1 MARSDDARSILAAAE
16 IWRDRCL
23 LGETSVFT
31 KYPCW
36 TRERF
41 DELNRLFVL
50 APDTR
55 SGSGF
60 LTKLETQLEPA
71 SADSVCLFAEMTWV
85 YRLVLMQDSMKSTT
99 KRSHIASVWGWSN
112 RHLPETHE
120 LLSEEVLGGGVLN
133 PGTFYMTNAWGELK
147 YFIETMLRWF
157 AISHEGRQELL
168 RDPWEFAIWL
178 QEAEDTAKHPFRHAL
193 LYLLFPDDFEPIVS
207 ETHKRRIVSAFKSV
221 SEGQITSL
229 VALDQSMLNVRKEIQ
244 KGYSDYRSY
253 YVPPLSERWMGQEQ
267 PPTTREDDIF
277 LSNTELERI
286 SKTLLNGKNLVL
298 QGAPGT
304 GKTFI
309 GKRIAEKLLEEDDSA
324 DLTQQIKMVQ
334 FHQSYGYEEFI
345 EGFRPTKEGGF
356 EIKRGVF
363 LDFCERAASD
373 PVHKYILII
382 DEINRGNLSRI
393 FGELLMLIEKDK
405 RSEEYSTSL
414 AYSDTPFYVPANV
427 HILGT
432 MNTADRS
439 LALVDYAIRRRF
451 SFETLRPAFEK
462 PESCAKFEQFL
473 TGKGASANFSSRV
486 MSRLQDLNRAIRN
499 DRELGK
505 GFEIGH
511 SYFVPDDDQTPD
523 EAWYQ
528 TIVDSQIR
536 PLLEEYW
543 FDDPDK
549 VDEQV
554 RKLSLNNHE

>member
-1 MARSDDARSILAAAE
+1 MARADDAQSILAAAE
-16 IWRDRCL
+16 KWRDRCL
-23 LGETSVFT
+23 LGEKSVFT
-31 KYPCW
+31 EYPCW
-36 TRERF
+36 TKERF
-41 DELNRLFVL
+41 DELNQLFVL

-55 SGSGF
+55 SGSDF
-60 LTKLETQLEPA
+60 LTKLQIQLEPA

-112 RHLPETHE
+112 RQLPESDD
-120 LLSEEVLGGGVLN
+120 LLSEAVLGGGVLN
-133 PGTFYMTNAWGELK
+133 PGTYYMTNAWGELK

-157 AISHEGRQELL
+157 AISLEQRRELSG
-168 RDPWEFAIWL
+168 DPWQFARWL
-178 QEAEDTAKHPFRHAL
+178 EETDDTAKHPFRHAL
-193 LYLLFPDDFEPIVS
+193 LYLLFPDHFEPIVS
-207 ETHKRRIVSAFKSV
+207 ETHKRRIVSAF
-221 SEGQITSL
+221 EGDSKGQVPSL
-229 VALDQSMLNVRKEIQ
+229 VELDRSMLNVRNVIQ

-253 YVPPLSERWMGQEQ
+253 YAPPLSERWMEQRQ
-267 PPTTREDDIF
+267 PPTPSEDDIF
-277 LSNTELERI
+277 LSDTELERI
-286 SKTLLNGKNLVL
+286 SKILVNGKNLVL

-324 DLTQQIKMVQ
+324 DLTQQIKLVQ

-345 EGFRPTKEGGF
+345 EGFRPTKQGGF

-363 LDFCERAASD
+363 LEFCKRAASD

-393 FGELLMLIEKDK
+393 FDELLMLIERDK
-405 RSEEYSTSL
+405 RTEEYSTAL
-414 AYSDTPFYVPANV
+414 AYSDTPFYVPVNV

-451 SFETLRPAFEK
+451 SFETLRPAFQN
-462 PESCAKFEQFL
+462 PESRTKFEQFL
-473 TGKGASANFSSRV
+473 TGRGASARLSSGIT
-486 MSRLQDLNRAIRN
+486 SRMGALNSAIRE

-511 SYFVPDDDQTPD
+511 SYFVPDEDQTPD

-528 TIVDSQIR
+528 MIIDSRIR

-543 FDDPDK
+543 FDDLDK
-549 VDEQV
+549 VDKQV
-554 RKLSLNNHE
+554 GQLSLSNHE